1 MTEVHAVGGSDR
13 GRGPALQAVV
23 AGDGPP
29 LLLLHAFA
37 LAPSA
42 YQGTID
48 RLSTHHRVIVPWWL
62 RVPDRT
68 WEIEMALGGL
78 ARLLVDIGGPPAT
91 VIGHSFGGAL
101 GLVLA
106 AERPDLVKRL
116 VLVDAMTA
124 PTRRDL
130 ARLGRPGRHFLPL
143 ISGPG
148 ARAFVGTVVTRPR
161 NIARA
166 GWWGFRLEM
175 EPMADAVAASDV
187 EAAVL
192 WARDDSLLPVAW
204 GQLLALRLRAP
215 FLAVASPD
223 GGRVDHDW
231 VFRHPGRFV
240 ATLAEL
246 DLLGA

>member
-1 MTEVHAVGGSDR
+1 MTELHAVDDPER
-13 GRGPALQAVV
+13 PPALQAVV

-42 YQGTID
+42 YQRTID
-48 RLSTHHRVIVPWWL
+48 RLSTHHRVIVPWYL
-62 RVPDRT
+62 RVPDWT
-68 WEIEMALGGL
+68 WSSEIALQGL
-78 ARLLVDIGGPPAT
+78 TRLIDDVAGEP
-91 VIGHSFGGAL
+91 VSVVGHSFGGAL
-101 GLVLA
+101 GLALA
-106 AERPDLVKRL
+106 AEHSARVKRL
-116 VLVDAMTA
+116 VLVDSMTA
-124 PTRRDL
+124 PSRREL
-130 ARLGRPGRHFLPL
+130 ARLGRPGKHFVPL

-148 ARAFVGTVVTRPR
+148 ARAFLGTLATRPR

-166 GWWGFRLEM
+166 GWWGFKLEM
-175 EPMADAVAASDV
+175 EPLADAVAASDV

-204 GQLLALRLRAP
+204 GQLLALRLQAP

>member
-1 MTEVHAVGGSDR
+1 MTQVHAVGGSDPV
-13 GRGPALQAVV
+13 RGPALQAVV

-42 YQGTID
+42 YQRTID
-48 RLSTHHRVIVPWWL
+48 RLSTHHRVIVPWYL
-62 RVPDRT
+62 RVPERT
-68 WEIEMALGGL
+68 WGIELAVDGL
-78 ARLLVDIGGPPAT
+78 ARLVADVGGGGVT
-91 VIGHSFGGAL
+91 VVGHSFGGAL
-101 GLVLA
+101 GLALA
-106 AERPDLVKRL
+106 AERPALVKRL
-116 VLVDAMTA
+116 VLVDSMTA
-124 PTRRDL
+124 PTRSDL
-130 ARLGRPGRHFLPL
+130 ARLGRPGRHLLPL

-148 ARAFVGTVVTRPR
+148 ARAFLGSVVTRPR

-166 GWWGFRLEM
+166 GLWGYRADM
-175 EPMADAVAASDV
+175 EPMADAVAASDI